1 METFL
6 VSDILAV
13 NLKVVDSFIEEKEE
27 EASHW
32 VSVLYF
38 SVPLPLP
45 QFFDSYRLYQ
55 SQACCIWLCRLKM
68 APPESFGLD
77 EHVNVGLDGN
87 SSCYINRDTDA
98 DCR

>member
-45 QFFDSYRLYQ
+45 
-55 SQACCIWLCRLKM
+55 
-68 APPESFGLD
+68 
-77 EHVNVGLDGN
+77 
-87 SSCYINRDTDA
+87 
-98 DCR
+98 